1 MGKALVFLQV
11 QERLNYS
18 WIPKMKKLPLILC
31 LLLGFGT
38 ATVYGQLFIQ
48 DFSASTTVGD
58 YVNASPDNTQ
68 FTYIGGTGVVF
79 SINSG
84 MLQMVR
90 SGGNAG
96 YVTRNASFTP
106 TPGLLKVVFDLEV
119 PTASGNTSSAAIF
132 RFGQGYGNDNNTP
145 PNSNTHSRIGINLVA
160 GGGFQLRDIDGATN
174 SSTYSGIETVTWWIN
189 NSGSSATYTGPD
201 GGTQTLANDRNDVWV
216 GSDLAF
222 NDMNSGS
229 LNANASLSHFKI
241 NFDNGTGTIR
251 FDNFLITTEASLPV
265 ELSRFDSRLIRKQ
278 AHLSWATESETD
290 NDYFAV
296 ERSADGRQYTEIG
309 RVSGAGTTR
318 EPQTYGFVDAHP
330 QKGLNYYR
338 LRQVDLDSRQNFSPV
353 RVVSLDE
360 WLDVRLF
367 PSPAAAW
374 LELNWSEPVESV
386 ITWQILDPA
395 GRQIESGLLP
405 EAGTR
410 STLALQHLAPGS
422 YLLRLSDGQRSWS
435 QIFLKN

>member
-1 MGKALVFLQV
+1 
-11 QERLNYS
+11 
-18 WIPKMKKLPLILC
+18 
-31 LLLGFGT
+31 
-38 ATVYGQLFIQ
+38 
-48 DFSASTTVGD
+48 
-58 YVNASPDNTQ
+58 
-68 FTYIGGTGVVF
+68 
-79 SINSG
+79 
-84 MLQMVR
+84 
-90 SGGNAG
+90 
-96 YVTRNASFTP
+96 
-106 TPGLLKVVFDLEV
+106 
-119 PTASGNTSSAAIF
+119 
-132 RFGQGYGNDNNTP
+132 
-145 PNSNTHSRIGINLVA
+145 
-160 GGGFQLRDIDGATN
+160 
-174 SSTYSGIETVTWWIN
+174 
-189 NSGSSATYTGPD
+189 
-201 GGTQTLANDRNDVWV
+201 
-216 GSDLAF
+216 
-222 NDMNSGS
+222 
-229 LNANASLSHFKI
+229 
-241 NFDNGTGTIR
+241 R

-278 AHLSWATESETD
+278 THLNWATESETD

-309 RVSGAGTTR
+309 RVPGAGTTR
-318 EPQTYGFVDAHP
+318 EPQSYGFVDPHP

-338 LRQVDLDSRQNFSPV
+338 LRQVDLDGRLNFSPV
-353 RVVSLDE
+353 RVVALDE